1 MNTSLLLAYPEFMAQ
16 VFRLSSE
23 KRTGTIFITSD
34 DSHLVRMVLNEGK
47 ITYLVFDTKFRGY
60 DAIPLIQAIK
70 MGRLQFAEGVFETAQ
85 EVPLPSTEDI
95 FQIFYE
101 NYTNEETTQ
110 ATQTPPNLKDII
122 EHIKKAL
129 ANYIGPIAMIVCDE
143 HIERVGSLK
152 TVGDIFIMLEAV
164 APEIEELKEQ
174 EIFKKQVKEDMA
186 SIGLT

>member
-1 MNTSLLLAYPEFMAQ
+1 MSTSLLLAYPELMGE

-34 DSHLVRMVLNEGK
+34 DSHLVRIVLNEGK
-47 ITYLVFDTKFRGY
+47 ITYLVFDTKYRGY
-60 DAIPLIQAIK
+60 DAISLIQAIK
-70 MGRLQFAEGVFETAQ
+70 KGRLQFAEGVFETAQ

-95 FQIFYE
+95 FQTFYE
-101 NYTNEETTQ
+101 NYTDEETTQ
-110 ATQTPPNLKDII
+110 ATQIPPNIKDII
-122 EHIKKAL
+122 EHVKRAL

-152 TVGDIFIMLEAV
+152 TVGDIFIMLEAI

-174 EIFKKQVKEDMA
+174 DIFKKQVKENMA